1 MLLGLLIIGL
11 LFRPLGGCLKW
22 ILVLALIGLV
32 CNRHPSAAREV
43 LGLLQSIEQRL
54 DELID
59 RYEQSHDGSRVLAP
73 DHKLENHSRP
83 VPLPV
88 ELSAANDAGALS
100 SRGNNQ
106 RKGTEYNIRS
116 HSSVQP
122 SFNQPMV

>member
-1 MLLGLLIIGL
+1 MLLGLLILGL

-22 ILVLALIGLV
+22 ILVLALISLV

-43 LGLLQSIEQRL
+43 WGLLQSIEQRL

-59 RYEQSHDGSRVLAP
+59 RYEQSHDGSRVVEP
-73 DHKLENHSRP
+73 SR

-88 ELSAANDAGALS
+88 ELSSANGAGTVPL
-100 SRGNNQ
+100 RGKNHA
-106 RKGTEYNIRS
+106 KGLEYNIRS

-122 SFNQPMV
+122 SFNQPIV